1 MVGPARGKNCKPDT
15 YRVKHTF
22 ILRLGSSNTGSS
34 IPFGGF
40 LSVGSELAQ
49 RLHDN
54 GKESCWPCCAQY
66 FSGTLTVMD
75 AFSKALK

>member
-1 MVGPARGKNCKPDT
+1 MVGSARGKNCEPDT
-15 YRVKHTF
+15 HRVKHTF
-22 ILRLGSSNTGSS
+22 ILLGRLNIGSS
-34 IPFGGF
+34 IPFWGF
-40 LSVGSELAQ
+40 LSVGSEQAH